1 MLEAGIGNVRK
12 AAAKTGRAPVTKRK
26 VVKGAA
32 KANSPSRKT
41 HAAVRSEDN
50 PDSIDSVL
58 LETARDMLETGLVD
72 RAGYEKITMRHLKK
86 RFALAEIAAISAGQI
101 RAMRARARMSQGVFA
116 QVLNISPGYVSQLE
130 RGLKQPEGATL
141 KLLSMI
147 QRKGIDALL

>member
-1 MLEAGIGNVRK
+1 MRK
-12 AAAKTGRAPVTKRK
+12 AAAKPGRAPVTKRK
-26 VVKGAA
+26 AA
-32 KANSPSRKT
+32 TGMYEARRPRKV
-41 HAAVRSEDN
+41 HAAVRPDED

-58 LETARDMLETGLVD
+58 LETARDMLEADLMD
-72 RAGYEKITMRHLKK
+72 RAGYEKITMRHLKSSH
-86 RFALAEIAAISAGQI
+86 AIGEIEAISAEQI
-101 RAMRARARMSQGVFA
+101 RAMRERARMSQGVFA